1 LPKIIQGVKFAD
13 GPKPPPPDASGSSG
27 RHQDLAIASMDI
39 ILQTNTDNPFLALRA
54 VERFQDGSG
63 YSSQIVV
70 RSDWIAVDYK
80 FYFEEQALKT
90 FIAGLEQ
97 LDLTLAGQ
105 ARLKPMWEE
114 QFLAFDGVG
123 SGQVKV
129 SGDLI
134 EHSEWQ
140 QCVQFAFGTDQT
152 CLRPFILSLKE
163 ALK

>member
-1 LPKIIQGVKFAD
+1 
-13 GPKPPPPDASGSSG
+13 
-27 RHQDLAIASMDI
+27 MDI

-70 RSDWIAVDYK
+70 RSDWIAVNYK

-90 FIAGLEQ
+90 FIDGLEQ
-97 LDLTLAGQ
+97 LDRTLAGQ

-114 QFLAFDGVG
+114 QFLEFDGVG
-123 SGQVKV
+123 SGRVKV

-140 QCVQFAFGTDQT
+140 QRVQFAFGTDQT